1 MSDYVHNKQVLY
13 PITRELL
20 NKIGVTDSSEIK
32 IHPLDNIEV
41 EYFVDY
47 AGDGE
52 HREYLAFTLYSD
64 YGEENGDFGRSRFL
78 KPAEQ
83 EKYKKIFSIIIPEEF
98 IDSSLFKYVD
108 YCWYNCCECDD
119 YYIEKDNFEA
129 EI

>member
-13 PITRELL
+13 PITKDLL
-20 NKIGVTDSSEIK
+20 DKMGIKDSFEIEEK
-32 IHPLDNIEV
+32 LYPEDNIEI

-47 AGDGE
+47 AGDME

-64 YGEENGDFGRSRFL
+64 YGEENRDFGRSRFL
-78 KPAEQ
+78 TASEQ
-83 EKYKKIFSIIIPEEF
+83 EKFKKIFSVIIPEEF

-119 YYIEKDNFEA
+119 YYVM
-129 EI
+129 